1 MTSRCSSLM
10 ALRASCDL
18 VLGLQVAH
26 TSNELARIFHLQK
39 GGTEDIK
46 NHGSPMTCWC
56 GFGGGVGRWWKSPV
70 RIIASKLEVLG
81 EKQTWKGTNQI
92 LQHSCFPSEFWVQR
106 KTPVFEA
113 KKGNLKRSIYIHSS
127 VIVYTK
133 LGGSIANKPTSR
145 LVVCTFSGFPGSGW
159 LRGMAMLLPKSLT
172 PFTFGDRVK
181 PLVERDGQVEEG
193 NLG

>member
-1 MTSRCSSLM
+1 MYLHALTSFWNWSVLALRSNPSDMQLIAAYAIIQFKGREAFLPWGFSNASPWFHPTKMTSRCSSLM

-26 TSNELARIFHLQK
+26 TSNELARIQSAKRGNETYQK
-39 GGTEDIK
+39 SWEANDLLV
-46 NHGSPMTCWC
+46 W
-56 GFGGGVGRWWKSPV
+56 GGGVLEDGEVPV

-127 VIVYTK
+127 VIVYTNW
-133 LGGSIANKPTSR
+133 G
-145 LVVCTFSGFPGSGW
+145 V
-159 LRGMAMLLPKSLT
+159 
-172 PFTFGDRVK
+172 
-181 PLVERDGQVEEG
+181 Q
-193 NLG
+193 

>member
-1 MTSRCSSLM
+1 MHHHGFTLPKWLPGAAPWWLSE
-10 ALRASCDL
+10 
-18 VLGLQVAH
+18 QVAILCLVFKWLIH
-26 TSNELARIFHLQK
+26 PTNWLVSFICKKVERKISK
-39 GGTEDIK
+39 IM
-46 NHGSPMTCWC
+46 GSPMTCWC

-127 VIVYTK
+127 VIVYTNW
-133 LGGSIANKPTSR
+133 G
-145 LVVCTFSGFPGSGW
+145 V
-159 LRGMAMLLPKSLT
+159 
-172 PFTFGDRVK
+172 
-181 PLVERDGQVEEG
+181 Q
-193 NLG
+193 